1 MKRVC
6 SCTAAT
12 TQIADLGLLPDDLLS
27 SGDELPNQGQLQ
39 DHRVEGEDV
48 LGDTTGKL
56 VLHLFLEEESVR
68 GSYIHLLQNHSGMAL
83 CLFHFLS
90 SPLE

>member
-1 MKRVC
+1 M
-6 SCTAAT
+6 
-12 TQIADLGLLPDDLLS
+12 QIADLGLLPDDLLS

-39 DHRVEGEDV
+39 DHHVEGEDA

-68 GSYIHLLQNHSGMAL
+68 GSYIFTTESQWYGAVYLNFITTMSRGR
-83 CLFHFLS
+83 S
-90 SPLE
+90 SFE